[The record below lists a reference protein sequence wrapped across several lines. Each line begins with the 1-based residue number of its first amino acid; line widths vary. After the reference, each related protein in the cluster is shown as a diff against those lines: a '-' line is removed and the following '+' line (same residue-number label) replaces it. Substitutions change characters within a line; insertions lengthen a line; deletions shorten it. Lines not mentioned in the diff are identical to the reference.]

1 MLKLVIGNKAYSSWS
16 LRGWLA
22 VKQSGLPFEE
32 TVRPMFGA
40 DWDKRRETD
49 PLFALP
55 VKGQVPTLWDGDIA
69 VWDSLAIVDWLADRV
84 GREAYWPLDDAAR
97 ALARSMCGEMH
108 SGYQA
113 LRNECGFNVRRRFPD
128 FTISADT
135 RADAERIDYLWSSA
149 RSRFGAHGPYLFGAF
164 GAADI
169 MFSAVVT
176 RIVTYGIAMSE
187 PAAAYVDTMMAHPW
201 MAEWI
206 EAAEAEPW
214 VIDKYEPR

>member
-1 MLKLVIGNKAYSSWS
+1 MLKIVIGNKAYSSWS

-32 TVRPMFGA
+32 VVFPLYDGA
-40 DWDKRRETD
+40 WDARKASE
-49 PLFALP
+49 PLLGSP
-55 VKGQVPTLWDGDIA
+55 SRGQVPILWDGDVA

-97 ALARSMCGEMH
+97 ALARSMCAEMH

-113 LRNECGFNVRRRFPD
+113 LRNECGMNLRRQFPGFALSD
-128 FTISADT
+128 AT
-135 RADAERIDYLWSSA
+135 RADVDRIDALWTLA
-149 RSRFGAHGPYLFGAF
+149 RTRFGRHGAYLFGAF

-176 RIVTYGIAMSE
+176 RFTSYDVALSDTARAY
-187 PAAAYVDTMMAHPW
+187 AATMTANPW
-201 MAEWI
+201 MIEWVEGAKAES
-206 EAAEAEPW
+206 W
-214 VIDKYEPR
+214 VIDRFEL